1 MADSG
6 MEPAALEADIRLPLL
21 RPLTEADVSAIGAL
35 AEAAGLFPA
44 ALAADLA
51 APALGGDDGERWLV
65 AEDRTAFAYARAEEM
80 TENTWNILA
89 IAVAEES
96 RGHGLGGALI
106 GDMERATGARVMIIE
121 TTQRDEQAPAR
132 ALYHKA
138 GYRRAG
144 HIPHFFA
151 PDEDKIIFTKVLT

>member
-44 ALAADLA
+44 AMAADLA

-65 AEDRTAFAYARAEEM
+65 AEDRTEEM